1 MTKQRLQ
8 VRCPGTSPGVGGEGA
23 RGAVG
28 LPKELIV
35 GSVKPQQCKHTDK
48 KVVREFRKKF

>member
-8 VRCPGTSPGVGGEGA
+8 IRCPGTSPGVGGEGA

-35 GSVKPQQCKHTDK
+35 GSVKPQQCSRTDE